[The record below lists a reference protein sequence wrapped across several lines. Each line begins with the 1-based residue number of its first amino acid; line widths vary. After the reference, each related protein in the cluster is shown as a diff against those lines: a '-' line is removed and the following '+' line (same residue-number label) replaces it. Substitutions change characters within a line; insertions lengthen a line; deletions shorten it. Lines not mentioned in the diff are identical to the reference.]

1 MGPYADSATRANDAR
16 YLDAIAD
23 AETRPYWLDD
33 AEEPDSNPTLVHDTR
48 ADLCV
53 VGGGF
58 TGLWC
63 AIGAKVRNPSR
74 DVVLIDAHEIGSGAS
89 GRNGGFMD
97 ASVTHGIANAQRH
110 FPDEVDLL
118 ERLGLENFQAIVDFI
133 ARHGIDCDC
142 ERTGIIDVAS
152 TWHTPSYVDEL
163 REDYEQLAALGH
175 DVVWLDRDAMREEVH
190 SPVFTAGLWGRD
202 SGALLDPARLA
213 WGLKRVAET
222 LGVRIHEDTR
232 ATGLAREGS
241 GMAVRTPLATIRAH
255 RVALGTNTWRPLVR
269 GAAGYVIPVY
279 DYCLTTEPLSP
290 SQLAGLGWRR
300 RQGLSDVSNQFH
312 YYRLTAD
319 GRVLWGGYDA
329 IYHYG
334 GRTNRELESRPE
346 SWARLAR
353 QFFETFP
360 QLEGVRFSHMWGA
373 PIDTCSRFSVFWDTA
388 HSGRVA
394 YAMGYTGLGV
404 ASSRFGAE
412 VMLDLLDGVDGVA
425 TRTRFVRTKPR
436 RWPPEP
442 VRWLAIQQT
451 RRSLEHEDRTG
462 RRNWW
467 LRLLDRIGLGFDT

>member
-1 MGPYADSATRANDAR
+1 MPTERGALAGVRVIDMATLIAAPGAARHLADFGAEVIKVEAPAGDGTRNYGWPHPDDGVALFWKQVGRNKRTVVIDAKT
-16 YLDAIAD
+16 DA
-23 AETRPYWLDD
+23 
-33 AEEPDSNPTLVHDTR
+33 
-48 ADLCV
+48 
-53 VGGGF
+53 
-58 TGLWC
+58 GL
-63 AIGAKVRNPSR
+63 AALRGLIDRS
-74 DVVLIDAHEIGSGAS
+74 DVLIENLRPG
-89 GRNGGFMD
+89 
-97 ASVTHGIANAQRH
+97 T
-110 FPDEVDLL
+110 L
-118 ERLGLENFQAIVDFI
+118 ERLGLDNFTSIVDFI
-133 ARHGIDCDC
+133 DRHRIDCDC
-142 ERTGIIDVAS
+142 ERTGIIEVAS
-152 TWHTPSYVDEL
+152 TWHTPTYADEL
-163 REDYEQLAALGH
+163 RDDYEQLAALGH
-175 DVVWLDRDAMREEVH
+175 DVVWLDRDAMRDEIH

-213 WGLKRVAET
+213 WGLKRVAEQ

-232 ATGLAREGS
+232 ATGLERDGA

-269 GAAGYVIPVY
+269 GASSYVIPVY
-279 DYCLTTEPLSP
+279 DYCLTTEPLTP
-290 SQLAGLGWRR
+290 QQLAGLGWRR

-319 GRVLWGGYDA
+319 DRVLWGGYDA

-334 GRTNRELESRPE
+334 GRTDRELESRPE

-388 HSGRVA
+388 YSGRVA

-412 VMLDLLDGVDGVA
+412 VMLDLLDGVDSPA

-451 RRSLEHEDRTG
+451 RRSLEREDRTG